1 MAAGATYEPIATTTL
16 GSATGTVTFT
26 SISQS
31 YTDLVLMCAGQNATG
46 DGQNGNVT
54 FNGDTGANYSLTQI
68 SGSAPSNVYSARTTN
83 GNAIYLGY
91 NQAWTTTANSPG
103 IYYVNI
109 MNYSNTTTYKTL
121 LERAGY
127 ASGTYRGTEAIV
139 GLWRNTNAITSIS
152 IVVNASGTFA
162 AGSTFT
168 LYGIKAA

>member
-1 MAAGATYEPIATTTL
+1 MAAGSTYTPIATSTL
-16 GSATGTVTFT
+16 GSAQATVTFT

-46 DGQNGNVT
+46 DGQQGNLT
-54 FNGDTGANYSLTQI
+54 FNGDTGTNYSLTQV
-68 SGSAPSNVYSARTTN
+68 SGSPPYTYSARTTN
-83 GNAIYLGY
+83 GNALYLGY
-91 NQAWTTTANSPG
+91 NQAWSTVANSPG

-109 MNYSNTTTYKTL
+109 MNYSNTTTYKTV

-127 ASGTYRGTEAIV
+127 ASGTYAGTEAIV

-168 LYGIKAA
+168 LYGIAAA